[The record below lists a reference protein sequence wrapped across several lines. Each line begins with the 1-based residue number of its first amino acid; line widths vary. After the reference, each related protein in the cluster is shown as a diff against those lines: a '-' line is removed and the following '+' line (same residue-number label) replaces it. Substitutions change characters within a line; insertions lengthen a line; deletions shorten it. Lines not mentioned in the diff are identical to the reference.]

1 MCPIVMD
8 PQQELLDETPAERSR
23 RERAEMLKSAGVRPA
38 VGSML
43 RDDRRSVRPMPLW
56 HRILSRLLA

>member
-23 RERAEMLKSAGVRPA
+23 RERAEMLKRAGVRPA
-38 VGSML
+38 IGSML
-43 RDDRRSVRPMPLW
+43 RDDRRTVQPMPLW